1 MREDEMGSSSKG
13 APRRISADVIA
24 ASAAFLIALA
34 IAEGYAPTVVTTK
47 NDPVPTGGFGS
58 TKNEAGQPLKVG
70 EAMSPVRALIVLRE
84 HVGRDESAFRAS
96 LPGVSLTQG
105 EYDVY
110 LDFFYQYGIGA
121 WSRSSMRTALL
132 SGEYRAACDALL
144 KYRYSNGADCSA
156 PGNRT
161 CAGVW
166 TRQQA
171 RHRKCLA
178 EQGEGDA

>member
-1 MREDEMGSSSKG
+1 MTI
-13 APRRISADVIA
+13 RRPVALTTV
-24 ASAAFLIALA
+24 SAAFIVSLALY
-34 IAEGYAPTVVTTK
+34 EGYTSTVASTRA
-47 NDPVPTGGFGS
+47 DPVPTGGFGS
-58 TKNEAGQPLKVG
+58 TKDETGRPLKVG
-70 EAMSPVRALIVLRE
+70 EAMPPVRALIVLRE

-110 LDFFYQYGIGA
+110 LDFVYQYGIGT

-144 KYRYSNGADCSA
+144 KYHYANGADCSA